1 MRMAHRQSALL
12 LTAALFAFSAVAA
25 VGAPARVEK
34 LRAPAD
40 LASKV
45 GFDQDLGAQV
55 PVQVLLQDVHGTAVP
70 LHALLDSRPAILVP
84 VYYRCKNLCDA
95 VRAGIAH
102 AVAASGLSPAK
113 DFNVL
118 LLSFDPREGPPD
130 ADAAQHEDA
139 AANPTAGIQHWH
151 YLTGT
156 AAAIDAVMESIGF
169 RYFFDA
175 RNGQY
180 AHGAGAVILSPQGK
194 TMQYLFGVQFSAETL
209 RLALVNAVQG
219 RIGNILD
226 QFILFCC
233 DYDASTGRY
242 SLAIQTV
249 MRALGLLTALLLGAM
264 IILLLRAES
273 GRPL

>member
-1 MRMAHRQSALL
+1 MRVAHRQSGALL
-12 LTAALFAFSAVAA
+12 LAAALFAYGAA
-25 VGAPARVEK
+25 SPAGAF
-34 LRAPAD
+34 RAPAD
-40 LASKV
+40 LASKI
-45 GFDQDLGAQV
+45 GFDQELGAQV
-55 PVQVLLQDVHGTAVP
+55 PVQVLLQDVHGAAVP
-70 LHALLDSRPAILVP
+70 LRTLLGGKPAILVP

-95 VRAGIAH
+95 VRSGIAQ
-102 AVAASGLSPAK
+102 AVAASGLNPAA
-113 DFNVL
+113 DFSVL

-139 AANPTAGIQHWH
+139 AANRNAGIQHWH

-156 AAAIDAVMESIGF
+156 AAAIDAVMRSIGF

-194 TMQYLFGVQFSAETL
+194 TVQYLFGVQFSAQTL

-219 RIGNILD
+219 RIGNVFD

-249 MRALGLLTALLLGAM
+249 MRALGVLTALLLGVM
-264 IILLLRAES
+264 IFVLRRAES
-273 GRPL
+273 RRPL